1 MLNNT
6 RNKKMKKTIRSW
18 SSINT
23 TGTMAEEAKIML
35 ACPEEEI
42 LFGDVKCED
51 GDKTVTVDGIVFT
64 SIYRNGGK
72 FTPISKTEF
81 AKMDCTGQFYYVEEL
96 SRFYTGNSYL
106 YTENEKIIDVDTK
119 EIVIEDR
126 FKVDASLYDYLLDMN
141 IEGTDLQC
149 RCFADGAELI
159 EEIITDNISNIDEYD
174 TVADF
179 LESIKQALCD
189 GEYLATLDTDEATV
203 EQAYSMLDNNE
214 YELDK
219 GIILNHF
226 LDKTGLKVN
235 FLIEKLGINRTT
247 YYRKIENDFNF
258 SRSELMTIKEVL
270 RLSDED
276 FLKLF

>member
-1 MLNNT
+1 MKLKNT
-6 RNKKMKKTIRSW
+6 RIEDFDCDSENGYRMI
-18 SSINT
+18 I
-23 TGTMAEEAKIML
+23 A
-35 ACPEEEI
+35 
-42 LFGDVKCED
+42 DVVLD
-51 GDKTVTVDGIVFT
+51 
-64 SIYRNGGK
+64 NG
-72 FTPISKTEF
+72 
-81 AKMDCTGQFYYVEEL
+81 QVVEEVAEYVNEDYEL
-96 SRFYTGNSYL
+96 EYTDSNLESHEDRLTSDQIYEL
-106 YTENEKIIDVDTK
+106 KPLLADELANILKTRAIDLIK
-119 EIVIEDR
+119 EIET
-126 FKVDASLYDYLLDMN
+126 
-141 IEGTDLQC
+141 EH
-149 RCFADGAELI
+149 
-159 EEIITDNISNIDEYD
+159 ISNIDEYD

-214 YELDK
+214 YKLDK

-226 LDKTGLKVN
+226 IDKSGLKVN

>member
-1 MLNNT
+1 
-6 RNKKMKKTIRSW
+6 MKKTIRSW

-42 LFGDVKCED
+42 LFGDVRCED

-72 FTPISKTEF
+72 FTPISKAEF

-106 YTENEKIIDVDTK
+106 YTENEKIIDVDSK
-119 EIVIEDR
+119 EIVIADR
-126 FKVDASLYDYLLDMN
+126 FKVDASLYDYLLDLN
-141 IEGTDLQC
+141 IEGTDLQG

-159 EEIITDNISNIDEYD
+159 DEIITDNIINIDEYD

-189 GEYLATLDTDEATV
+189 GEYLVTLDTDEATV

-226 LDKTGLKVN
+226 IDKSGLKVN
-235 FLIEKLGINRTT
+235 FLIGKLGINKTT
-247 YYRKIENDFNF
+247 YYRKIYNDFNF
-258 SRSELMTIKEVL
+258 SRAELMTIKEVL
-270 RLSDED
+270 HLTDEE